1 MDNIEQSLRDIIAQ
15 AEKALIEVNKIK
27 IQQWRERNAKSNNLP
42 DAQSS

>member
-1 MDNIEQSLRDIIAQ
+1 MDNIEQALRDIIAQ

-42 DAQSS
+42 NIKSS

>member
-1 MDNIEQSLRDIIAQ
+1 MDNIEQALRDIIAQ

-42 DAQSS
+42 DTQSS

>member
-27 IQQWRERNAKSNNLP
+27 IQQWQERNAKSNNLP